1 MGGKWILL
9 GWTIAGVVLV
19 GGCSGKKNPPH
30 LGENPTFGQECS
42 NVWTALCQRGV
53 ADCSLAA
60 LGATPKDCVDKYA
73 TACCGNQCNTI
84 AGSTQG
90 QVDKCDAA
98 LSDFSCDALAHE
110 LPPECQGVIHY

>member
-42 NVWTALCQRGV
+42 DVLDGPLPARGR
-53 ADCSLAA
+53 
-60 LGATPKDCVDKYA
+60 
-73 TACCGNQCNTI
+73 
-84 AGSTQG
+84 
-90 QVDKCDAA
+90 
-98 LSDFSCDALAHE
+98 
-110 LPPECQGVIHY
+110 